1 MNIANSTS
9 VNVASRYAQADTADA
24 ANILVLRK
32 AMDIQEAG
40 ATALLNAL
48 PKPPALATE
57 GSVGRNLNTYA

>member
-40 ATALLNAL
+40 ATALLSAL